1 MRPRSTFLGLLF
13 PGSALR
19 HSTLFPV
26 ATAALL
32 LGGCQTSSSL
42 QDGPFG
48 MQVEDPMRNAP
59 PITQG
64 LDAEGLSTL
73 LGAELAG
80 QRGDYR
86 YASQGYL
93 EAAQRYREPALAERA
108 TFAARFGNEASLI
121 EASALRWREL
131 APQAETPNRLLAAF
145 SLQRGDWLDSLEQR
159 LDIVEAG
166 GHGDVTAFAEV
177 AIAEEAPLELIVQQL
192 REHLARPNADQLAHH
207 SDVLLGTALVEAALG
222 DTALAQ
228 RRLDQV
234 ALLDPES
241 AALWLVRARLAL
253 ETEDY
258 STAQRAAQQGLEL
271 APDDVRFILLLAQ
284 AEIRLNNI
292 SAAEAQTDALL
303 ESHGGNE
310 DLRLSLAQLYLEEG
324 HPEPA
329 QRLLQPLI
337 GQPEV
342 PNLAYYLLG
351 AITQAQGDTDNALLY
366 YRQVSEGEEFLPAR
380 AAAAQMLIEEDR
392 LLDARAFLRI
402 ERMRFDNYFT
412 ELVMLEVQLLDE
424 MNQPEDANALLDR
437 EIARTPDDASLLY
450 MRAMRR
456 WEAGDI
462 AGMEQDLRQILRTDP
477 DNAEALNALGYTL
490 ADLNLSGRLQE
501 AFELIERAYE
511 ADPDNPA
518 VLDSMGW
525 VYFRLGQPEEAL
537 PWLESAYMQMPDQ
550 EVAAHLAEVLQAL
563 GRDEEARQ
571 LIQQIMQRT
580 NLHPKIDD
588 LLDRFP
594 ELNPQLRPEQSP
606 ELTPPEAP

>member
-1 MRPRSTFLGLLF
+1 MRPRSTLLGSTVLSFSFLRFAFPSAAVRRSSLL
-13 PGSALR
+13 
-19 HSTLFPV
+19 PV
-26 ATAALL
+26 AAAALL
-32 LGGCQTSSSL
+32 LGGCQSTSS
-42 QDGPFG
+42 QQNGPLG
-48 MQVEDPMRNAP
+48 TWADDPMREAP
-59 PITQG
+59 PITRG
-64 LDAEGLSTL
+64 LDAAGLSTL

-86 YASQGYL
+86 SASQGYL

-131 APQAETPNRLLAAF
+131 APQAEAPNRLLAAF

-159 LDIVEAG
+159 IDVVEAG
-166 GHGDVTAFAEV
+166 GHGDLAAFAEIAV
-177 AIAEEAPLELIVQQL
+177 AEEAPLTLIAQQL
-192 REHLARPNADQLAHH
+192 RAHLAQPNADQLEHH
-207 SDVLLGTALVEAALG
+207 SDVLLGTALIEAALG
-222 DTALAQ
+222 DTAVAQ

-292 SAAEAQTDALL
+292 SAAETQTNALL
-303 ESHGGNE
+303 ESHGGNQ

-351 AITQAQGDTDNALLY
+351 AITQTQGDTDNALLY
-366 YRQVSEGEEFLPAR
+366 YRQVSEGDEFVPAR

-402 ERMRFDNYFT
+402 ERMRFDSYFT
-412 ELVMLEVQLLDE
+412 ELMMLEVQLLDE
-424 MNQPEDANALLDR
+424 TNQAEEANALLDR
-437 EIARTPDDASLLY
+437 EITRTPDDASLLY

-462 AGMEQDLRQILRTDP
+462 AGMEADLRQVLRTDP

-490 ADLNLSGRLQE
+490 ADLNLPGRLQE

-525 VYFRLGQPEEAL
+525 VYFRLGQPDEAL
-537 PWLESAYMQMPDQ
+537 PWLESAYTQLPDQ

-563 GRDEEARQ
+563 GREEEARR
-571 LIQQIMQRT
+571 LIEQIMQRT
-580 NLHPKIDD
+580 NLHPQIDD
-588 LLDRFP
+588 LLKRY
-594 ELNPQLRPEQSP
+594 P
-606 ELTPPEAP
+606 ELTPQAIP

>member
-1 MRPRSTFLGLLF
+1 
-13 PGSALR
+13 
-19 HSTLFPV
+19 
-26 ATAALL
+26 
-32 LGGCQTSSSL
+32 
-42 QDGPFG
+42 
-48 MQVEDPMRNAP
+48 MRNAP
-59 PITQG
+59 PITRG
-64 LDAEGLSTL
+64 LDAAGLSTL

-93 EAAQRYREPALAERA
+93 EAANRYREPALAERA

-131 APQAETPNRLLAAF
+131 APQAEAPNRLLAAF

-159 LDIVEAG
+159 IAIVEAG
-166 GHGDVTAFAEV
+166 GHGDVTAFAEIAV
-177 AIAEEAPLELIVQQL
+177 AEEAPLTLIAQQL
-192 REHLARPNADQLAHH
+192 REHLAQPNADQLEHH
-207 SDVLLGTALVEAALG
+207 SDVLLGTALIEAALG
-222 DTALAQ
+222 DTAVAQ

-241 AALWLVRARLAL
+241 AALWLARARLAL

-258 STAQRAAQQGLEL
+258 SAAQRAAQQGLEL

-292 SAAEAQTDALL
+292 SAAETQTNALL
-303 ESHGGNE
+303 ESHGGNQ

-351 AITQAQGDTDNALLY
+351 AIIQAQGDTDNALLY
-366 YRQVSEGEEFLPAR
+366 YRQVNEGDEFVPAR
-380 AAAAQMLIEEDR
+380 AAAAKMLIEEGR

-402 ERMRFDNYFT
+402 ERMRFDSYFT

-424 MNQPEDANALLDR
+424 TNQTEEANALLDR
-437 EIARTPDDASLLY
+437 EITRTPDDASLLY

-462 AGMEQDLRQILRTDP
+462 AGMEADLRQVLRTDP

-490 ADLNLSGRLQE
+490 ADLNLPGRLQE

-537 PWLESAYMQMPDQ
+537 PWLESAYTQIPDQ

-563 GRDEEARQ
+563 GREEEARR
-571 LIQQIMQRT
+571 LIEQIMQRT
-580 NLHPKIDD
+580 NLHPQIDD
-588 LLDRFP
+588 LLKRY
-594 ELNPQLRPEQSP
+594 P
-606 ELTPPEAP
+606 ELTPQATP

>member
-1 MRPRSTFLGLLF
+1 M
-13 PGSALR
+13 
-19 HSTLFPV
+19 
-26 ATAALL
+26 
-32 LGGCQTSSSL
+32 QDSSL
-42 QDGPFG
+42 DAWSD
-48 MQVEDPMRNAP
+48 DPMRGAP
-59 PITQG
+59 PITRG
-64 LDAEGLSTL
+64 LDAAGLSTL
-73 LGAELAG
+73 LSAELAG

-86 YASQGYL
+86 SASQGYL

-121 EASALRWREL
+121 EASAQGWREL
-131 APQAETPNRLLAAF
+131 APRAETPNRLLAAF

-159 LDIVEAG
+159 LAIVEAG
-166 GHGDVTAFAEV
+166 GHGDVTAYAEIAV
-177 AIAEEAPLELIVQQL
+177 AEEAPLTLIAQQL
-192 REHLARPNADQLAHH
+192 HEHLARPNADQLEHH
-207 SDVLLGTALVEAALG
+207 GDVLLATALIEAALG
-222 DTALAQ
+222 DTARAQ
-228 RRLDQV
+228 QRLDQV
-234 ALLDPES
+234 AALEPETP
-241 AALWLVRARLAL
+241 ALWLVRARLAL
-253 ETEDY
+253 EAEEY
-258 STAQRAAQQGLEL
+258 QTAQRAAQQGLEL

-292 SAAEAQTDALL
+292 SAAEIQTNALL

-324 HPEPA
+324 HPDPA

-337 GQPEV
+337 GQANV

-351 AITQAQGDTDNALLY
+351 AITQSQGDTDNALLY
-366 YRQVSEGEEFLPAR
+366 YRQVSEGDEFLPAR
-380 AAAAQMLIEEDR
+380 ATAAQMLIEKDR

-424 MNQPEDANALLDR
+424 MNQQEDANALLDR
-437 EIARTPDDASLLY
+437 EITRTPDDASLLY

-456 WEAGDI
+456 WEMGDI
-462 AGMEQDLRQILRTDP
+462 PGMESDLRQVLRTDP

-490 ADLNLSGRLQE
+490 ADLNLPGRLEE
-501 AFELIERAYE
+501 AFALIERAYE

-537 PWLESAYMQMPDQ
+537 SWLESAYAQMPDQ

-563 GRDEEARQ
+563 GRSDEARQ
-571 LIQQIMQRT
+571 LLQRLMQRT
-580 NLHPKIDD
+580 NQHPQIDE
-588 LLDRFP
+588 LLERY
-594 ELNPQLRPEQSP
+594 P
-606 ELTPPEAP
+606 ELTPSGTP

>member
-1 MRPRSTFLGLLF
+1 MRPRSTFSGPTISGASLLGFVLPNTAGPRLALL
-13 PGSALR
+13 
-19 HSTLFPV
+19 PV
-26 ATAALL
+26 VAALF
-32 LGGCQTSSSL
+32 LGGCQSTASQ
-42 QDGPFG
+42 QDGPLG
-48 MQVEDPMRNAP
+48 TWADDPMHEAP
-59 PITQG
+59 PITRG
-64 LDAEGLSTL
+64 LDAAGLSTL

-80 QRGDYR
+80 QRGNYR
-86 YASQGYL
+86 LASQGYL

-108 TFAARFGNEASLI
+108 TFAARFGNEAALV

-131 APQAETPNRLLAAF
+131 APQAEAPNRLLAAF

-159 LDIVEAG
+159 LDIANAG
-166 GHGDVTAFAEV
+166 GHGDITAFAEIAV
-177 AIAEEAPLELIVQQL
+177 AEEDAPLTLIVQQL
-192 REHLARPNADQLAHH
+192 RDHLAQPNADQLAHH
-207 SDVLLGTALVEAALG
+207 SDVLLGTALIEAALG
-222 DTALAQ
+222 DTTVAQ
-228 RRLDQV
+228 RRLEQV

-241 AALWLVRARLAL
+241 AALWLIRARLAL

-258 STAQRAAQQGLEL
+258 SVARKAAQQGLQL

-292 SAAEAQTDALL
+292 SAAEVQTNALL
-303 ESHGGNE
+303 ESHGGNQ

-342 PNLAYYLLG
+342 PNLAYFLLG
-351 AITQAQGDTDNALLY
+351 AITQAQGETDNALLY
-366 YRQVSEGEEFLPAR
+366 YRQVSEGDEFLPAR
-380 AAAAQMLIEEDR
+380 AAAAQMLVEENR

-424 MNQPEDANALLDR
+424 MNQSTDANALLDR
-437 EIARTPDDASLLY
+437 EITRTPDDAALLY

-462 AGMEQDLRQILRTDP
+462 EGMERDLRQVLRTDP
-477 DNAEALNALGYTL
+477 NNAEALNALGYTL
-490 ADLNLSGRLQE
+490 ADLNLAGRLQE
-501 AFELIERAYE
+501 AFDLIERAYE

-537 PWLESAYMQMPDQ
+537 LWLESAYTQLPDQ

-563 GRDEEARQ
+563 GREEEARR

-580 NLHPKIDD
+580 NLHPQIDN
-588 LLDRFP
+588 LLERY
-594 ELNPQLRPEQSP
+594 P
-606 ELTPPEAP
+606 ELTPPVAP

>member
-1 MRPRSTFLGLLF
+1 M
-13 PGSALR
+13 LR
-19 HSTLFPV
+19 HSILLP
-26 ATAALL
+26 AAASAALL
-32 LGGCQTSSSL
+32 LSGCQSTPSP
-42 QDGPFG
+42 QDGPLG
-48 MQVEDPMRNAP
+48 TWGEDPMHNAP
-59 PITQG
+59 PITRG
-64 LDAEGLSTL
+64 LDASGLSTL

-93 EAAQRYREPALAERA
+93 EAAKRYREPALAERA
-108 TFAARFGNEASLI
+108 TFAARFGDEASLI

-131 APQAETPNRLLAAF
+131 DPEAEAPNRLLAAF

-166 GHGDVTAFAEV
+166 GHGDITAFAE
-177 AIAEEAPLELIVQQL
+177 IAAAEEEAPLRLIAQQL
-192 REHLARPNADQLAHH
+192 QEHLARPNADQLPHH
-207 SDVLLGTALVEAALG
+207 SDVLLGTALIEATLG
-222 DTALAQ
+222 DTAPAQ

-234 ALLDPES
+234 EVLDPES
-241 AALWLVRARLAL
+241 AALWLVKARLAL
-253 ETEDY
+253 EVEDY
-258 STAQRAAQQGLEL
+258 PTAQRAAQQGLEL

-292 SAAEAQTDALL
+292 SAAEVQTNALL

-337 GQPEV
+337 GQPQV
-342 PNLAYYLLG
+342 PDLAYYLLG
-351 AITQAQGDTDNALLY
+351 AITQAQDDIDNALLY
-366 YRQVSEGEEFLPAR
+366 YRQVSEGSEFLPAR

-402 ERMRFDNYFT
+402 ERMRFDNYFS

-424 MNQPEDANALLDR
+424 INQPADADALLDR
-437 EIARTPDDASLLY
+437 EISRTPDDASLLY
-450 MRAMRR
+450 MRSMRR
-456 WEAGDI
+456 WEAGNI
-462 AGMEQDLRQILRTDP
+462 SGMEQDLRQILRTDP
-477 DNAEALNALGYTL
+477 NNAEALNALGYTL
-490 ADLNLSGRLQE
+490 ADLNLPGRLQE

-511 ADPDNPA
+511 ADPNNPA

-525 VYFRLGQPEEAL
+525 VYFRLGEPEEAL
-537 PWLESAYMQMPDQ
+537 PWLESAYTQLPDQ
-550 EVAAHLAEVLQAL
+550 EVAAHLAEVLKAL
-563 GRDEEARQ
+563 GRDDEARQ

-580 NLHPKIDD
+580 NQHPLIDE
-588 LLDRFP
+588 LLERY
-594 ELNPQLRPEQSP
+594 P
-606 ELTPPEAP
+606 ELTPPETP

>member
-1 MRPRSTFLGLLF
+1 M
-13 PGSALR
+13 LR
-19 HSTLFPV
+19 HSILLP
-26 ATAALL
+26 AAASAALL
-32 LGGCQTSSSL
+32 LSGCQSTPGP
-42 QDGPFG
+42 QDGPLG
-48 MQVEDPMRNAP
+48 TWDDDPMRNAP
-59 PITQG
+59 PITRG
-64 LDAEGLSTL
+64 LDASGLSTL

-93 EAAQRYREPALAERA
+93 EAAKRYREPALAERA
-108 TFAARFGNEASLI
+108 TFAARFSNEAGLI

-131 APQAETPNRLLAAF
+131 APQAEAPNRLLAAF

-166 GHGDVTAFAEV
+166 GHGDITAFAEIAV
-177 AIAEEAPLELIVQQL
+177 AEEEAPLRLIAQQL
-192 REHLARPNADQLAHH
+192 REHLARPNADQLPHH
-207 SDVLLGTALVEAALG
+207 SDVLLGTALIEATLG
-222 DTALAQ
+222 DTAPAQ

-234 ALLDPES
+234 EILDPES
-241 AALWLVRARLAL
+241 AALWLVKARLAL
-253 ETEDY
+253 EVEDY
-258 STAQRAAQQGLEL
+258 PTAQRAAQQGLDL

-292 SAAEAQTDALL
+292 SAAEVQTNALL

-310 DLRLSLAQLYLEEG
+310 NLRLSLAQLYLEEG

-342 PNLAYYLLG
+342 PDLAYYLLG
-351 AITQAQGDTDNALLY
+351 AITQEQGDTDNALLY
-366 YRQVSEGEEFLPAR
+366 YRQVSEGNEFLPAR
-380 AAAAQMLIEEDR
+380 AAAAQMLIEDDR

-402 ERMRFDNYFT
+402 ERMRFDSYFS

-424 MNQPEDANALLDR
+424 INQPADADALLDR
-437 EIARTPDDASLLY
+437 EISRTPDDASLLY

-456 WEAGDI
+456 WEAGNI

-477 DNAEALNALGYTL
+477 NNAEALNALGYTL
-490 ADLNLSGRLQE
+490 ADLNLPGRLQE

-511 ADPDNPA
+511 ADPNNPA

-537 PWLESAYMQMPDQ
+537 PWLESAYTQLPDQ
-550 EVAAHLAEVLQAL
+550 EVAAHLAEVLKAL
-563 GRDEEARQ
+563 GREEEARR
-571 LIQQIMQRT
+571 LVQQIIQRT
-580 NLHPKIDD
+580 DRHPLIDE
-588 LLDRFP
+588 LLERYP
-594 ELNPQLRPEQSP
+594 ELSP
-606 ELTPPEAP
+606 

>member
-1 MRPRSTFLGLLF
+1 MRPRFSLSGPVLMGSTCSGFSLV
-13 PGSALR
+13 SAMLR
-19 HSTLFPV
+19 HSILLP
-26 ATAALL
+26 AAASAALL
-32 LGGCQTSSSL
+32 LSGCQSTPSP
-42 QDGPFG
+42 QDGPLG
-48 MQVEDPMRNAP
+48 TWGEDPMHNAP
-59 PITQG
+59 PITRG
-64 LDAEGLSTL
+64 LDASGLSTL

-93 EAAQRYREPALAERA
+93 EAAKRYREPALAERA
-108 TFAARFGNEASLI
+108 TFAARFGDEASLI

-131 APQAETPNRLLAAF
+131 DPEAEAPNRLLAAF

-166 GHGDVTAFAEV
+166 GHGDITAFAE
-177 AIAEEAPLELIVQQL
+177 IAAAEEEAPLRLIAQQL
-192 REHLARPNADQLAHH
+192 QEHLARPNADQLPHH
-207 SDVLLGTALVEAALG
+207 SDVLLGTALIEATLG
-222 DTALAQ
+222 DTAPAQ

-234 ALLDPES
+234 EVLDPES
-241 AALWLVRARLAL
+241 AALWLVKARLAL
-253 ETEDY
+253 EVEDY
-258 STAQRAAQQGLEL
+258 PTAQRAAQQGLEL

-292 SAAEAQTDALL
+292 SAAEVQTNALL

-337 GQPEV
+337 GQPQV
-342 PNLAYYLLG
+342 PDLAYYLLG
-351 AITQAQGDTDNALLY
+351 AITQAQDDIDNALLY
-366 YRQVSEGEEFLPAR
+366 YRQVSEGSEFLPAR

-402 ERMRFDNYFT
+402 ERMRFDNYFS

-424 MNQPEDANALLDR
+424 INQPADADALLDR
-437 EIARTPDDASLLY
+437 EISRTPDDASLLY
-450 MRAMRR
+450 MRSMRR
-456 WEAGDI
+456 WEAGNI
-462 AGMEQDLRQILRTDP
+462 SGMEQDLRQILRTDP
-477 DNAEALNALGYTL
+477 NNAEALNALGYTL
-490 ADLNLSGRLQE
+490 ADLNLPGRLQE

-511 ADPDNPA
+511 ADPNNPA

-525 VYFRLGQPEEAL
+525 VYFRLGEPEEAL
-537 PWLESAYMQMPDQ
+537 PWLESAYTQLPDQ
-550 EVAAHLAEVLQAL
+550 EVAAHLAEVLKAL
-563 GRDEEARQ
+563 GRDDEARQ

-580 NLHPKIDD
+580 NQHPLIDE
-588 LLDRFP
+588 LLERY
-594 ELNPQLRPEQSP
+594 P
-606 ELTPPEAP
+606 ELTPPETP